1 MNITLICHP
10 YHRGGVTSWMVDFFN
25 LGIKQQSDISFLTL
39 DPKEP
44 FISAK
49 DRPKII
55 DMLDLSGMLIKQEVS
70 YTFELGL
77 RNFKI
82 ETYRNLILTY
92 VPKGSV
98 LIPSDDEIIWAAC
111 ASVAADY
118 FFCGVLHSDDAYYYN
133 LYEQYNTYTAAMV
146 SVSERIQ
153 RKLSN
158 SHNGFV
164 IPCGIPLEKFDYK
177 QTKQDQIVWI
187 GRLEEYQK
195 RVSDIIPIARKI
207 LQNYPDWKFYIVGN
221 GADYEKLKTRIE
233 EQNLIDSIFLV
244 GWKEFDFIRTLLSE
258 SKILLQTSNFEGMSV
273 AIMEALGS
281 GCQILSTQVSGVED
295 LDSQMASKDIVE
307 TFPIGDIEKAYEGFV
322 SLIQIDQNGLAK
334 KANDLANAE
343 FSIEACFRKYGKVFE
358 NLKPTK
364 NMQLSNSNQFL
375 YSKLIASLRKIKYM
389 ISN

>member
-1 MNITLICHP
+1 MKITLICHP

-25 LGIKQQSDISFLTL
+25 LGVNQKKNISFLTL
-39 DPKEP
+39 DPKEQ

-55 DMLDLSGMLIKQEVS
+55 EMLDPSGMLIKQEVG

-98 LIPSDDEIIWAAC
+98 LIPSDDEVIWAAC

-118 FFCGVLHSDDAYYYN
+118 IFCGVLHSDDAYYYN
-133 LYEQYNTYTAAMV
+133 LYEKYNTYTAAMV

-158 SHNGFV
+158 LQNGYV
-164 IPCGIPLEKFDYK
+164 IPCGIPLDKFDYK
-177 QTKQDQIVWI
+177 QTKKNQIAWI

-195 RVSDIIPIARKI
+195 RVSDIIPITKKI
-207 LQNYPDWKFYIVGN
+207 LQNYPNWKFYIVGN
-221 GADYEKLKTRIE
+221 GAEYENIKTQIE
-233 EQNLIDSIFLV
+233 EQDLNDSVYLV
-244 GWKEFDFIRTLLSE
+244 GWKESDFIRNLLSE

-273 AIMEALGS
+273 AMMEALGS
-281 GCQILSTQVSGVED
+281 GCQILSTEVSGVED
-295 LDSQMASKDIVE
+295 LNSHIGAKDIVE
-307 TFPIGDIEKAYEGFV
+307 TYPIGDIEKAYDGFLG
-322 SLIQIDQNGLAK
+322 LIHSDQNGLAK
-334 KANDLANAE
+334 KASDLAKAE
-343 FSIEACFRKYGKVFE
+343 FSIEACFKKYGKVFE
-358 NLKPTK
+358 NLKTTQ
-364 NMQLSNSNQFL
+364 NLQLGRSNQL
-375 YSKLIASLRKIKYM
+375 VYSKLIASLRKIKYM
-389 ISN
+389 ISH